1 MVVSI
6 TTYLL
11 SVTVCVFIIPSLS
24 TYINSLCVLPLLTCY
39 TEPLQSGRQVRQAG
53 QGLVSDAA
61 AAAEVQMTETCQT
74 CPGQA
79 LLQRR
84 LQTCGVELRQL
95 TVAGQ
100 SRHQVGSL
108 QH

>member
-1 MVVSI
+1 MTCGGVHNHI
-6 TTYLL
+6 P

-39 TEPLQSGRQVRQAG
+39 TEPLQTGRQVRQAG

-61 AAAEVQMTETCQT
+61 AAAEVADWLETGQT
-74 CPGQA
+74 CPGQT

-100 SRHQVGSL
+100 SRH
-108 QH
+108 

>member
-1 MVVSI
+1 MTCGGVHNHI
-6 TTYLL
+6 P

-39 TEPLQSGRQVRQAG
+39 TEPRQTGRQVRQAG

-61 AAAEVQMTETCQT
+61 AAAEVQTLETGQT

-100 SRHQVGSL
+100 SRH
-108 QH
+108 